1 VYYYYEEII
10 IYINFERK
18 IMNIKQIAEIVGYS
32 SSTVSRVLSDKDGN
46 VPISQVTKDK
56 ILKACKEYGYKPNV
70 HASRFFSK
78 RSQNIGILM
87 PQALYLSDR
96 NLSRFMDGA
105 YRAIEANNYRMTVFS
120 ASEKFIK
127 EKNHLNIFKTKEV
140 DGLLIWGCSEQDK
153 FIDELKAENY
163 PFILG
168 NNRKGNYPTVICDDF
183 YGMAKLVNHCKDKA
197 CERFMYISTG
207 NYDASHRRCEGFIQ
221 ATKDCTTTRMDFD
234 RDHVFRPEDIS
245 AIMQFKPDVIMCLND
260 ITAYNI
266 TSQLKKQNIS
276 VPQDVLV
283 TGADNTEFSNMVSPT
298 ITTYDQM
305 AETCG
310 QRAIEILIDHLD
322 NAKPLK
328 SAAIKPQLK
337 IRESA

>member
-1 VYYYYEEII
+1 
-10 IYINFERK
+10 
-18 IMNIKQIAEIVGYS
+18 MNIKQIAEIVGYS
-32 SSTVSRVLSDKDGN
+32 SSTVSRVLSNKDGN
-46 VPISQVTKDK
+46 VPISKETKDK

-105 YRAIEANNYRMTVFS
+105 YRAIDANNYRMTVFS
-120 ASEKFIK
+120 ASDKFLK

-140 DGLLIWGCSEQDK
+140 DGLLIWGCCEQDT

-168 NNRKGNYPTVICDDF
+168 NNRKGNYPTVMCDDIC
-183 YGMAKLVNHCKDKA
+183 GMELLAAHCKKKG
-197 CERFMYISTG
+197 CKRFIYISTG
-207 NYDASHRRCEGFIQ
+207 DYDASFRRAEGFQ
-221 ATKDCTTTRMDFD
+221 KATQDCITTTMDFH
-234 RDHVFRPEDIS
+234 RNHVFTSKDIDC
-245 AIMQFKPDVIMCLND
+245 IMDFKPDAIMCLND
-260 ITAYNI
+260 ITAYNVI
-266 TSQLKKQNIS
+266 NQLKKQNIK

-283 TGADNTEFSNMVSPT
+283 TGADNTEFSNMVTPT

-305 AETCG
+305 AEACG
-310 QRAIEILIDHLD
+310 QKAIEILISHLD
-322 NAKPLK
+322 NNKALK
-328 SAAIKPQLK
+328 SIEIKPELK